1 MNYDSTLSKYL
12 TWAVLCQFL
21 SQNYPHFE
29 PNHSSVICRKK
40 RQIFFWKKFGNS
52 DHSDQPSCWLLLFV
66 AVGVG
71 TPTFA
76 GAIIITE
83 NNLHIWSTKV
93 HTKQQV
99 FMEVLFVAKR
109 SIKSAK
115 SCGKT

>member
-1 MNYDSTLSKYL
+1 MIQLYQSTLHGLFFVS
-12 TWAVLCQFL
+12 F
-21 SQNYPHFE
+21 YPKIILIFE

-52 DHSDQPSCWLLLFV
+52 DHSDQPSCWLLLFVAV